1 MKEVLAAM
9 AAYNAK
15 AFDAVLDILAA
26 IPSPLRSKD
35 TGAYFKSIDG
45 ITEHMAWA
53 QALWLQRFAA
63 FGSYACLEQS
73 PLVAKPLDELKAELK
88 GDSGRL
94 SALLRDTSGLLARFI
109 GELPEAEFDR
119 RVRYRTT
126 DGNELE
132 RTFWHAIMQVLNH
145 GTHHRGELSA
155 ILDMNGVK
163 NDFNSFVSY
172 MP

>member
-15 AFDAVLDILAA
+15 AFDALLDILDAS
-26 IPSPLRSKD
+26 PSAMRSKD
-35 TGAYFKSIDG
+35 IGVYFKSIDG

-53 QALWLQRFAA
+53 QALWLQRFAS
-63 FGSYACLEQS
+63 FGRYACLAES
-73 PLVAKPLDELKAELK
+73 ALVAKPLDEHKAELK
-88 GDSGRL
+88 GDNGRRTE
-94 SALLRDTSGLLARFI
+94 LLRDTSALLERFI
-109 GELPEAEFDR
+109 RELPEEDFDR

-145 GTHHRGELSA
+145 GTHHRGEISA
-155 ILDMNGVK
+155 LLDMNGVK
-163 NDFNSFVSY
+163 NDINSFVSY

>member
-15 AFDAVLDILAA
+15 AFGALIDILSTLPA
-26 IPSPLRSKD
+26 PLRAKD

-45 ITEHMAWA
+45 IAEHMAWA
-53 QALWLQRFAA
+53 QALWLKRFAG
-63 FGSYACLEQS
+63 FGHYACLEES
-73 PLVAKPLDELKAELK
+73 ALLARTLDDLKAELRENAE
-88 GDSGRL
+88 RL
-94 SALLRDTSGLLARFI
+94 PALLRDTSDLLARFI
-109 GELPEAEFDR
+109 EELPEAEFDR

-132 RTFWHAIMQVLNH
+132 RTFWHTLMQVLNH

>member
-1 MKEVLAAM
+1 MKEVLSAM

-15 AFDAVLDILAA
+15 AFDALLDILSAL
-26 IPSPLRSKD
+26 PPPLRSKD

-45 ITEHMAWA
+45 TIEHMAWA
-53 QALWLQRFAA
+53 QALWLQRFAS
-63 FGSYACLEQS
+63 FGRFACLEES
-73 PLVAKPLDELKAELK
+73 PLVARPLDELKAELK

-94 SALLRDTSGLLARFI
+94 AALLRDTSALLARFI
-109 GELPEAEFDR
+109 GELPEEEFDR

-126 DGNELE
+126 GGDELE
-132 RTFWHAIMQVLNH
+132 RTFWHTIMQVLNH

-163 NDFNSFVSY
+163 NDMNSFVSY

>member
-15 AFDAVLDILAA
+15 AFDALLALLSA
-26 IPSPLRSKD
+26 SPSRLRSKD
-35 TGAYFKSIDG
+35 VGVYFQSIDG

-53 QALWLQRFAA
+53 QALWLQRFAG
-63 FGSYACLEQS
+63 FGRYTCFDES
-73 PLVAKPLDELKAELK
+73 PIVAKPLDELKAELK
-88 GDSGRL
+88 GDSGRI
-94 SALLRDTSGLLARFI
+94 SALLRDTSALLERFI
-109 GELPEAEFDR
+109 RELPEEDFAR

-126 DGNELE
+126 GGDELE

-145 GTHHRGELSA
+145 GTHHRGEISA

-163 NDFNSFVSY
+163 NDINSFVSY